1 MTTPRCTRR
10 RRRSMASAS
19 GYIIPTILLFS
30 TLGGLPSSGPALP
43 VLVLASEQTYTA
55 DETTNDQVK
64 ATNAEGTTAN
74 LDRQRP
80 PSIVYDESSDKKVT
94 AKVARTLQIRSA
106 ATSSGSKSS
115 GVASSVSVS
124 AENMTLTEILAKAAR
139 KGLGGGIPG
148 LIAGFVQ
155 VATLM

>member
-1 MTTPRCTRR
+1 MATPRCTRR

>member
-1 MTTPRCTRR
+1 
-10 RRRSMASAS
+10 MASA
-19 GYIIPTILLFS
+19 GVYIIPTILLFS

-64 ATNAEGTTAN
+64 ATNAEETTAN